1 MRCRSTSYQT
11 LWPPAM
17 VFSRTDY
24 PWP

>member
-1 MRCRSTSYQT
+1 
-11 LWPPAM
+11 M